1 MMGTPT
7 ASRPAIGGA
16 PIWGAALAVFMVLML
31 APPPAAAQT
40 PKQETFIPPPETA
53 RSRRQQ
59 AVVARV
65 NDQEIRLS
73 EVYDSIQSLSLGD
86 QIDARGELE
95 TYIEAMINEE
105 VLFQW
110 ALRENFEGNRKLRS
124 QVKDLVVRALIE
136 KYVGSRIKVSE
147 AQVRT
152 YFDNN
157 PSLIRGE
164 HVRVRRILLGKRA
177 DCVRMLR
184 RIDSE
189 NAFIALAKA
198 HSLERDTAANGGDS
212 GFIMRGEGRR
222 IGYEMEYFKMKV
234 GEMRIFNLP
243 QGCMIVRLTFYTNPP
258 PPPYDAVKNNL
269 RRFLES
275 RRQVRL
281 LEELFE
287 KALVGM
293 KIQRNFRAAGQE

>member
-1 MMGTPT
+1 MRTPIAMHSANFGASLFSAVWVVLGLFVLAPLPAT
-7 ASRPAIGGA
+7 AQPRKQRPA
-16 PIWGAALAVFMVLML
+16 VST
-31 APPPAAAQT
+31 PAAAISR
-40 PKQETFIPPPETA
+40 KQEP
-53 RSRRQQ
+53 
-59 AVVARV
+59 VVARV
-65 NDQEIRLS
+65 NGQDIRLS
-73 EVYDSIQSLSLGD
+73 EVFDSIKSLSLGD
-86 QIDARGELE
+86 QIDARGELN

-110 ALRENFEGNRKLRS
+110 ALRNKFDGNKKLRT

-136 KYVGSRIKVSE
+136 KHVASRIKVGD
-147 AQVRT
+147 AQVRA

-157 PSLIRGE
+157 PSLVRGE

-189 NAFIALAKA
+189 KVFIELAKA
-198 HSLERDTAANGGDS
+198 HSLERDTAAKGGDS

-234 GEMRIFNLP
+234 GEMRIFDLP
-243 QGCMIVRLTFYTNPP
+243 RGCLIVRLTLYLNPP
-258 PPPYDAVKNNL
+258 SPPYEVVKKNL
-269 RRFLES
+269 KQFLEN
-275 RRQVRL
+275 RREIRL
-281 LEELFE
+281 LEQMFK

-293 KIQRNFRAAGQE
+293 KIQRNFSAAEQQ